1 MCRSADRGGNTVMAP
16 TATKTDLLLDPDTIA
31 RAEAL
36 GLQSRLVVEGYIV
49 GEHRSP
55 FHGFSVEFAQ
65 HREYVPGDDL
75 RHLDWKVLSHTDRYY
90 VKQYEQETN
99 FVANLLLDGSESMN
113 YGSGRITKL
122 HYGKALAAC
131 LSYLIL
137 HQRDAITLDVFNE
150 TTRARVPRTNALGA
164 IRNIMNTLAGFE
176 ARGRANLGPTLSEL
190 ASQVR
195 RRGIVIIISDLLDDE
210 EALLK
215 GIHHLRF
222 DGHEVIV
229 FHVLDPAELEF
240 PFTGNV
246 EFLGLEDLPTQRTRP
261 QDIRKSYRQAVQD
274 FCGRIRLGCQNQD
287 CHYVLTNTGQP
298 LPELLASYLAFR
310 QRVTR

>member
-1 MCRSADRGGNTVMAP
+1 MAP
-16 TATKTDLLLDPDTIA
+16 TATKPDLLLDPDTIA

-36 GLQSRLVVEGYIV
+36 GLHSRLIVEGYIV

-75 RHLDWKVLSHTDRYY
+75 RHLDWKVLSRTDRYY

-113 YGSGRITKL
+113 YGSGKITKL

-131 LSYLIL
+131 LTYLVL
-137 HQRDAITLDVFNE
+137 HQRDAVALDVVNDI
-150 TTRARVPRTNALGA
+150 TRARVPRTNSMGA
-164 IRNIMNTLAGFE
+164 IRNVMNTLSAFE
-176 ARGRANLGPTLSEL
+176 ARGAANLGPTLSEL

-215 GIHHLRF
+215 GIQHLRF
-222 DGHEVIV
+222 NGHEVIV
-229 FHVLDPAELEF
+229 FHVLDPHEIEF
-240 PFTGNV
+240 PFAGNV
-246 EFLGLEDLPTQRTRP
+246 EFIGLENLPMLRTRP
-261 QDIRKSYRQAVQD
+261 EEIRRSYRQAVEE

-287 CHYVLTNTGQP
+287 CHYVLANTGQR

-310 QRVTR
+310 QRTAR